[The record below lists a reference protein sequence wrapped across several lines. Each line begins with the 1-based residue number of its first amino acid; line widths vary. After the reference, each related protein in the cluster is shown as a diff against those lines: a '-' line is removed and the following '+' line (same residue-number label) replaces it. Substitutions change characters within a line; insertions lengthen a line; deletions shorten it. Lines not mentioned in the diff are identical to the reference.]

1 VNCAFP
7 ECSLPAH
14 PGIVVT
20 YEESGSIKRKRFC
33 SHVHAAQSLLIEA
46 GIADLWVLDDVR
58 ERVRER
64 KDAMFRRPASS
75 EGVNGV
81 GREGEASA

>member
-20 YEESGSIKRKRFC
+20 YEESGSIKRFC

-46 GIADLWVLDDVR
+46 GIADQWVLDEVQQ
-58 ERVRER
+58 RVQER
-64 KDAMFRRPASS
+64 KNAALRRGAGS
-75 EGVNGV
+75 EGAAINRGTV
-81 GREGEASA
+81 SA

>member
-1 VNCAFP
+1 MNCAFP

-20 YEESGSIKRKRFC
+20 EEENGSTLRYC

-46 GIADLWVLDDVR
+46 GIADQWVLDEVQR
-58 ERVRER
+58 RVQER
-64 KDAMFRRPASS
+64 KNAALRRGAGS
-75 EGVNGV
+75 EGSPVNRGTV
-81 GREGEASA
+81 SA

>member
-20 YEESGSIKRKRFC
+20 HEEAGSLNVFC
-33 SHVHAAQSLLIEA
+33 SEVHAAQSLLIEA
-46 GIADLWVLDDVR
+46 GIADQWVLDEVQQ
-58 ERVRER
+58 RVQER
-64 KDAMFRRPASS
+64 KNAALRRGAGS
-75 EGVNGV
+75 EVSPVNRGTV
-81 GREGEASA
+81 SA